1 MIDSFC
7 ILFHAT
13 KTRSTR
19 AASVRA
25 IYPTPLR
32 HATCPTTHPHLHTA
46 GTPNLIHHYSKPI
59 KRINPYSKM
68 APSNSAGN
76 PLSARSLSTFMATSL
91 PKGDGPQLKNA
102 YEAVALLIHAGM
114 IAVGFRLVGLGEEHR
129 IGWFLTSH
137 SFESVLTSYQKR
149 QQMRRTPT
157 LYRQNGTHHHHTHFA
172 MRTHSRPWNTWSK

>member
-1 MIDSFC
+1 
-7 ILFHAT
+7 
-13 KTRSTR
+13 
-19 AASVRA
+19 
-25 IYPTPLR
+25 
-32 HATCPTTHPHLHTA
+32 
-46 GTPNLIHHYSKPI
+46 
-59 KRINPYSKM
+59 
-68 APSNSAGN
+68 
-76 PLSARSLSTFMATSL
+76 MATSL

-137 SFESVLTSYQKR
+137 SFKSVLTSYQKR

-157 LYRQNGTHHHHTHFA
+157 LYRQNGTHRHHTHFA